1 MAGKIKVFGFPKNF
15 KSAKKILN
23 INEEKCYIHPN
34 NVWKQR
40 WMIWIS
46 ILLLYSAI
54 FVPVKVAFYD
64 DSSNFMIGLDFFID
78 ACFLT
83 DIVLTFFSAYEK
95 KDGSIEADKR
105 QIAKEYLKA
114 WFWIDIMST
123 IPVEVFDIP
132 AVENILL
139 NALEKKQKGG
149 AGSQKLVKLIRLARL
164 PRLYRIVRIL
174 RLLKMISFIKKN
186 KTI

>member
-1 MAGKIKVFGFPKNF
+1 
-15 KSAKKILN
+15 
-23 INEEKCYIHPN
+23 
-34 NVWKQR
+34 
-40 WMIWIS
+40 
-46 ILLLYSAI
+46 
-54 FVPVKVAFYD
+54 
-64 DSSNFMIGLDFFID
+64 
-78 ACFLT
+78 
-83 DIVLTFFSAYEK
+83 
-95 KDGSIEADKR
+95 
-105 QIAKEYLKA
+105 
-114 WFWIDIMST
+114 MST

-139 NALEKKQKGG
+139 NALEKKHKSG